1 MCQSAK
7 FVQICPDSCIRMKS
21 KFTLGGTKSLNV
33 WRTKFSH
40 SPYTATSYSLSS
52 QDNESLGVWRAKF
65 DESSTSEDYTDD
77 ISDRSRDWFAAGAR
91 ARGVHQNPFIR
102 RVGNWNRQH
111 PRRIGGNITTSS

>member
-33 WRTKFSH
+33 WRTKFGH

-52 QDNESLGVWRAKF
+52 QDNKSLGVWRAKF
-65 DESSTSEDYTDD
+65 DESGTSEDFAD
-77 ISDRSRDWFAAGAR
+77 IADRSRDWLAAGAR
-91 ARGVHQNPFIR
+91 ARGVLQNRFVR
-102 RVGNWNRQH
+102 RGNLNGQY
-111 PRRIGGNITTSS
+111 PNF